1 MHRRSN
7 REHKFRRF
15 FMKSIWLCASLSL
28 LCLAPP
34 PRAEQPRK
42 EDAKKTEGKAF
53 QVPYKLTEVKH
64 VLVRAKINGKGPFN
78 FILDTGAPAL
88 FVSTG
93 LAKKLG
99 VEPDEKGWGTFD
111 KFEIEGGV
119 SIPKAKG
126 RIEDPFQL
134 EGMNSLGLIGVELHG
149 MIGYNILARYKL
161 EFDFTKDKMT
171 WTELDFVPA
180 EPKGLGG
187 KGGSADMDAMAGMVK
202 LVTAFLGKKAAP
214 EPIGRGFLGIEWKDS
229 AEAVEVK
236 SVLADSPSAKAG
248 VKAGDRIG
256 KVKGKEISTV
266 DELRKAISELKAG
279 DALKLTVL
287 RGGKSEEITL
297 KAGEGL

>member
-1 MHRRSN
+1 MRPL
-7 REHKFRRF
+7 
-15 FMKSIWLCASLSL
+15 WLCVALSL

-34 PRAEQPRK
+34 PRAEPPKK
-42 EDAKKTEGKAF
+42 EEIKKTEGKTF

-64 VLVRAKINGKGPFN
+64 VLIRAKINGKGPFN

-88 FVSTG
+88 FVSTA

-134 EGMNSLGLIGVELHG
+134 DGMNSLGLIGVELHG

-161 EFDFTKDKMT
+161 EFDFTKDKMA

-202 LVTAFLGKKAAP
+202 LVTAFLGKKTPP
-214 EPIGRGFLGIEWKDS
+214 ESVGRGFLGLEWTDDKDG
-229 AEAVEVK
+229 VEVK
-236 SVLADSPSAKAG
+236 AVLADSPAAKAG
-248 VKAGDRIG
+248 VKAGDRIS
-256 KVKGKEISTV
+256 KAKGKSVSNV
-266 DELRKAISELKAG
+266 DDIRKATAEVKAG
-279 DALKLTVL
+279 DSLDLSVL
-287 RGGKSEEITL
+287 RDGKAQEITI

>member
-1 MHRRSN
+1 
-7 REHKFRRF
+7 
-15 FMKSIWLCASLSL
+15 MKSLCLCAALSL
-28 LCLAPP
+28 VCFAPP
-34 PRAEQPRK
+34 PSAEQPKK
-42 EDAKKTEGKAF
+42 EEESDAKTF

-99 VEPDEKGWGTFD
+99 VEPDDKGWGTFD

-134 EGMNSLGLIGVELHG
+134 DGMNSLGLIGVELHG

-171 WTELDFVPA
+171 WTELDFVPM

-187 KGGSADMDAMAGMVK
+187 KAGSADMDAMAGMVK
-202 LVTAFLGKKAAP
+202 LVTAFLGKKTPP
-214 EPIGRGFLGIEWKDS
+214 EPVGRGFLGLEWKDDKDGM
-229 AEAVEVK
+229 EVK
-236 SVLADSPSAKAG
+236 SILADSPAAKAG
-248 VKAGDRIG
+248 VKAGDRIS
-256 KVKGKEISTV
+256 KAKGKTISNAE
-266 DELRKAISELKAG
+266 DIRKAMADLKAG
-279 DALKLTVL
+279 DSLDLTLL
-287 RGGKSEEITL
+287 RAGKTIEVTV
-297 KAGEGL
+297 KAGEGI